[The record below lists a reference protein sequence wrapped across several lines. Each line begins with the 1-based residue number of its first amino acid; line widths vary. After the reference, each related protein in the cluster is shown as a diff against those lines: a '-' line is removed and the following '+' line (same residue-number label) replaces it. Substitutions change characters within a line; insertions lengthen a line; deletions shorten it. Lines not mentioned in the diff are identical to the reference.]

1 MDTTLNEDQPS
12 LQQQQDDWMYWD
24 WYTQQRAHD
33 EAFEAD
39 AE

>member
-1 MDTTLNEDQPS
+1 MDEESPS
-12 LQQQQDDWMYWD
+12 LQQQQDDLMYWD
-24 WYTQQRAHD
+24 WYTQQWAHD